1 MTKIIDKVG
10 WILIQ
15 NQKLLGV
22 RSYGKDLFYIP
33 GGKREAGESDIETL
47 TREVMEELS
56 VQITDGIQFL
66 GEFSAPADGKKEGVI
81 VTVQSYQAHYLGQLM
96 PSAEIEEIRWLGTN
110 DYEACSNVTIE
121 VIKALVEKGW
131 VV

>member
-22 RSYGKDLFYIP
+22 RSHGKDMFYLP
-33 GGKREAGESDIETL
+33 GGKRESGESDTETL
-47 TREVMEELS
+47 IREVMEEMS
-56 VQITDGIQFL
+56 VQITDGIHYL
-66 GEFSAPADGKKEGVI
+66 GEFSAPADGKKAGVI
-81 VTVQSYQAHYLGQLM
+81 VTVQCYQSNYSGQLT
-96 PSAEIEEIRWLGTN
+96 PNAEIAELKWLGTE
-110 DYEACSNVTIE
+110 DYEVCSKVTIE
-121 VIKALVEKGW
+121 VIEAMVDKGW